1 MVTMAQTTRTSSSK
15 SARSGYRCS
24 ECGWIT
30 PKWVGRCGECQAWG
44 TVDEIGV
51 EPSGRTQA
59 APVTAAAKPMSEIDV
74 EASVAAPSGVA
85 ELDRVL
91 GGGIVPGAALLLAGE
106 PGVGKSTLL
115 LEVASRWAKDGAR
128 TLYVSGEESAAQV
141 RLRADRTGAVH
152 DSLYLAA
159 ETDLSALLTHIDEV
173 KPGLLI
179 VDSVQTIG
187 STAVEGVPGG
197 VTQVREVAATLVQIA
212 KRRNIATLMVGHV
225 TKDGGIAGPRVL
237 EHLVDV
243 VLSFDGD
250 RNSRL
255 RFVRAVKNRF
265 GPVDDVGC
273 FDLSDDG
280 IVEVPDPTGLFVSR
294 HVDPVPGTCVTV
306 PMEGRR
312 PLLAEVQS
320 LVAQTL
326 AGAPRRTTSG
336 VDSARMAMIQ
346 AVLTKR
352 CGVPL
357 QGVDVYAAT
366 VGGARLADP
375 AADLAVAIAI
385 ASAARD
391 EAVATNLVAIG
402 EVGLAGEVRRVGGIH
417 GRLREAARIGF
428 RHAIVPADTGP
439 APVTD
444 EVDGITVIPV
454 PNVSTALAMLGL
466 SEAGA
471 SQQIAPDDAQQR
483 PREGSTDEPRPDAPP
498 AHTAWA
504 LNWT

>member
-1 MVTMAQTTRTSSSK
+1 
-15 SARSGYRCS
+15 
-24 ECGWIT
+24 
-30 PKWVGRCGECQAWG
+30 
-44 TVDEIGV
+44 
-51 EPSGRTQA
+51 
-59 APVTAAAKPMSEIDV
+59 
-74 EASVAAPSGVA
+74 
-85 ELDRVL
+85 
-91 GGGIVPGAALLLAGE
+91 
-106 PGVGKSTLL
+106 
-115 LEVASRWAKDGAR
+115 
-128 TLYVSGEESAAQV
+128 
-141 RLRADRTGAVH
+141 RADRTGAVH

-173 KPGLLI
+173 EPSLLI

-197 VTQVREVAATLVQIA
+197 VTQVREVAAALVQVA
-212 KRRNIATLMVGHV
+212 KKRNIATLLVGHV

-243 VLSFDGD
+243 VLSFDGE

-294 HVDPVPGTCVTV
+294 HLDPVPGTCVTV

-320 LVAQTL
+320 LVAQTVT
-326 AGAPRRTTSG
+326 GAPRRTTSG
-336 VDSARMAMIQ
+336 VDSARIAMIQ
-346 AVLTKR
+346 AVLSKR

-357 QGVDVYAAT
+357 HGVDVYAAT

-391 EAVATNLVAIG
+391 EAVATDLVAVG
-402 EVGLAGEVRRVGGIH
+402 EVGLAGEVRRVGGINS
-417 GRLREAARIGF
+417 RLREAARIGF
-428 RHAIVPADTGP
+428 RHAIVPADAGP
-439 APVTD
+439 APVAD
-444 EVDGITVIPV
+444 NIDGITVLPV
-454 PNVSTALAMLGL
+454 RNVASALAMLGL
-466 SEAGA
+466 AG
-471 SQQIAPDDAQQR
+471 S
-483 PREGSTDEPRPDAPP
+483 GSRDEPARRVDAE
-498 AHTAWA
+498 ATR
-504 LNWT
+504 TGE

>member
-1 MVTMAQTTRTSSSK
+1 MAKTSTK
-15 SARSGYRCS
+15 AAKPAKTGYRCT

-51 EPSGRTQA
+51 EPTGRTQP
-59 APVTAAAKPMSEIDV
+59 APVTSTARPVSEIDI

-91 GGGIVPGAALLLAGE
+91 GGGVVPGAALLLAGE

-115 LEVASRWAKDGAR
+115 LEVAARWSAAGAR
-128 TLYVSGEESAAQV
+128 TLYVSAEESAAQV

-159 ETDLSALLTHIDEV
+159 ETDLSAVLTHIDEV
-173 KPGLLI
+173 APSLLI
-179 VDSVQTIG
+179 IDSVQTIG

-197 VTQVREVAATLVQIA
+197 VTQVREVAATLVQMA

-265 GPVDDVGC
+265 GPVDEVGC

-294 HVDPVPGTCVTV
+294 HATPVPGTCVTV
-306 PMEGRR
+306 PLEGRR

-320 LVAQTL
+320 LVAQTV

-357 QGVDVYAAT
+357 HGVDVYAAT
-366 VGGARLADP
+366 VGGARLIDP
-375 AADLAVAIAI
+375 AADLAVALAI
-385 ASAARD
+385 ASAARE
-391 EAVATNLVAIG
+391 EAVASDLVAIG
-402 EVGLAGEVRRVGGIH
+402 EVGLAGEVRRVGGLH
-417 GRLREAARIGF
+417 SRLREAARIGF
-428 RHAIVPADTGP
+428 KHALVPADAGP
-439 APVTD
+439 APVSSD
-444 EVDGITVIPV
+444 VDGIKILPV
-454 PNVSTALAMLGL
+454 ADVAGALELLGL
-466 SEAGA
+466 GR
-471 SQQIAPDDAQQR
+471 QR
-483 PREGSTDEPRPDAPP
+483 QPITEQPPDAATP
-498 AHTAWA
+498 AQPGSR
-504 LNWT
+504 LNWS